1 MTKIIFYGILIAV
14 FGFFLRIKPRL
25 GKEKKGV
32 DTWYFLSCVR
42 EYKKTHKIPTVLKN
56 YLLEIDEQWYPPGFI
71 IFLSILPQKVLEKY
85 HWLINPI
92 IDTIQLVIVYIFS
105 FLCFSDIKIAII
117 SSLIYA
123 TAPTLISE
131 CSTLT
136 SRLFGNLNFTLF
148 LLSIFY
154 FISTSNIF
162 WFLLVLG
169 LGFLLLMTHKMAVQ
183 NFLFIMLGMSLI
195 FLDWRYLAILA
206 GIFLFTL
213 IFSKGFYLKILKA
226 HKEILLFWKKNL
238 NNLGVHQ
245 IYDSKIYKKENIEN
259 RRLFPV
265 FHQKGL
271 KGIIRHLVYIFGYN
285 PWILLIAFV
294 PFSVS
299 LWRFDFFNFLF
310 WWVILTYLFVFLTTF
325 FLPMRFLGEGYKY
338 IKMGIFPLAILI
350 AVLLFSNLI
359 PIYLFIALLL
369 LNLFLIFRFV
379 GKTTVNVQNE
389 DLLLIFDFLKNEK
402 KDGIMLLPTHL
413 ADAIAYL
420 TNKKVLWGTHGS
432 DGTGRW
438 AKIEEFFP
446 VIQKPIEYFF
456 EKYDLHFL
464 LIDKNYVEP
473 EDLKLNNR
481 FAHLI
486 TKANYSLFEY
496 LTPKI

>member
-1 MTKIIFYGILIAV
+1 MKFILFGILISI
-14 FGFFLRIKPRL
+14 FGFYLRIKPRL
-25 GKEKKGV
+25 GKEKRGV
-32 DTWYFLSCVR
+32 DTWYFLASVK
-42 EYKKTHKIPTVLKN
+42 EFKKNWRIPIKLPN
-56 YLLEIDEQWYPPGFI
+56 YLLDLEEQWYPPGFTV
-71 IFLSILPQKVLEKY
+71 FLSIFPQKVLEKY
-85 HWLINPI
+85 QWLLGPL
-92 IDTIQLVIVYIFS
+92 IDTLQLLFIYLFS
-105 FLCFSDIKIAII
+105 LICLSNFKLALI
-117 SSLIYA
+117 SSLVYA
-123 TAPTLISE
+123 VVPILISE
-131 CSTLT
+131 NSTLN
-136 SRLFGNLNFTLF
+136 SRGLGSFIFS
-148 LLSIFY
+148 LLLISIY
-154 FISTSNIF
+154 GFISSNNIF
-162 WFLLVLG
+162 WLILVLIF
-169 LGFLLLMTHKMAVQ
+169 GFSLLMAHKMAAQ
-183 NFLFIMLGMSLI
+183 NLFFIMLGMSLI

-379 GKTTVNVQNE
+379 GKATVNVQNE